1 VPPVE
6 EILEVLDLSRA
17 EPGSGFLE
25 ALFARFNARVPFEN
39 ASKIVRDAKI
49 ASPEEKP
56 RAPDL
61 FWQEHLELGTGGTC
75 FERVAAFGALL
86 DAIGFRTRRLLGRVE
101 RDFDHAAVLVETPAG
116 DVLAD
121 VGFPLPVLIPAS
133 GGRIETAV
141 VDVDASPTPRG
152 LRVGLSGGVP
162 EGPRELEV
170 FLDEVTE
177 ERYRDLWR
185 STFAPR
191 SRFLRSV
198 TLRKD
203 VGNRVVS
210 FAGGVLRVD
219 DRHSRLAIPLVSSRA
234 QMLSDVFGVEKEL
247 LENALAITRDPS
259 PAMSEATLTAYLE
272 TERSAED
279 AYAAIATAPGYRRLL
294 EGVADVAAEE
304 PTASGFRFELAAPG
318 APAGSPRLV
327 EEVAA
332 EKDRKRLSM
341 TRRIG
346 ETTQRSSFRAEARG
360 ETTWLMR
367 EMTLSGSRE
376 DLLRNDALRG
386 RLAGTLAVDLLAWS
400 RLLG

>member
-1 VPPVE
+1 VSLAVE
-6 EILEVLDLSRA
+6 EILEALDLSRA
-17 EPGSGFLE
+17 QPGSGFLE
-25 ALFARFNARVPFEN
+25 ALFIRFNARVPFEN

-56 RAPDL
+56 REPDV
-61 FWQEHLELGTGGTC
+61 FWQEHLELGVGGTC
-75 FERVAAFGALL
+75 FERVAAFGSLL
-86 DAIGFRTRRLLGRVE
+86 DQLGFQTRRVLGRVE
-101 RDFDHAAVLVETPAG
+101 RDFDHAALLVETPAG

-121 VGFPLPVLIPAS
+121 VGFPLPALIPAR

-152 LRVGLSGGVP
+152 LHIGFTGGVP

-170 FLDEVTE
+170 FLEEVTD
-177 ERYRDLWR
+177 ERYRELWR

-203 VGNRVVS
+203 AGNRVVS
-210 FAGGVLRVD
+210 YAGGMLRVD
-219 DRHSRLAIPLVSSRA
+219 DRHSRLEIPLVSARA
-234 QMLSDVFGVEKEL
+234 QTLSDVFGVEKEL
-247 LENALAITRDPS
+247 LEDALAIARDPS
-259 PAMSEATLTAYLE
+259 PATLEATLTAFLE
-272 TERSAED
+272 TDRSAED
-279 AYAAIATAPGYRRLL
+279 AYAAIATAPGYRRLI

-304 PTASGFRFELAAPG
+304 PTASGFRFELGAPG

-332 EKDRKRLSM
+332 EKDRKRLTI

-346 ETTQRSSFRAEARG
+346 ETTQRSSFRAETRG
-360 ETTWLMR
+360 ETTWLVR

-376 DLLRNDALRG
+376 ELLRNDALRG
-386 RLAGTLAVDLLAWS
+386 RLAGTLAVDLLAWA
-400 RLLG
+400 RLL